1 MFICYF
7 SAGSYYF
14 RKNPLLTFFFKWNLF
29 FYIKE
34 QIKQQIAYIFN
45 ISLEISI
52 LKTIVFIQIK
62 MQ

>member
-1 MFICYF
+1 MFF
-7 SAGSYYF
+7 STDSYYF
-14 RKNPLLTFFFKWNLF
+14 RKKSFINIFFKWNLF

-52 LKTIVFIQIK
+52 LKTILFIQIK
-62 MQ
+62 IQ